1 MLNLFENSIL
11 YKLLLY
17 MCVIV
22 LIGITNGKS
31 LSRIYLTLPLGL
43 FPYEDVS
50 ANDNSNNNWIFIFYP
65 KDRCSHLIS
74 KLEM

>member
-1 MLNLFENSIL
+1 MANSFDRDH
-11 YKLLLY
+11 KLKINFQDISEGY
-17 MCVIV
+17 
-22 LIGITNGKS
+22 
-31 LSRIYLTLPLGL
+31 IYTLPLGL

-50 ANDNSNNNWIFIFYP
+50 ANENSNNNWIFIFYP